1 MLSERR
7 TKLSLVFEVV
17 KIQEIQEIEANK
29 LRNGVLLIKTIG
41 MQKGARLAT
50 QAVYDEVVD
59 ILIGE

>member
-1 MLSERR
+1 MIFRLTMLSERR

-41 MQKGARLAT
+41 MQKNIA
-50 QAVYDEVVD
+50 DCKP
-59 ILIGE
+59 LIQ